1 MNSIIREHDVVA
13 LLEDYPAR
21 HFITQAPLTL
31 KRGLVGT
38 VVMMHGDDVAEVE
51 FADDNGRAEALL
63 PIPVSKMM
71 PLRYSALIAA

>member
-1 MNSIIREHDVVA
+1 
-13 LLEDYPAR
+13 
-21 HFITQAPLTL
+21 
-31 KRGLVGT
+31 
-38 VVMMHGDDVAEVE
+38 MMHGDDVAEVE